1 MLAMGLPLRPVNT
14 PLAGAPDFGWDFAG
28 WPVHTTVTTSAT
40 TRSEVGTIIPPALCR
55 CDGHP
60 LHLRARLR
68 AIIPHRQENGAH
80 PRDISPAGIF
90 CDDRTADMLPTS
102 AMIFIIEA
110 WVRNCCGRRRRAES
124 GRPQSA

>member
-68 AIIPHRQENGAH
+68 AIIPRGQENGAH
-80 PRDISPAGIF
+80 PRLVRPRPPAALQQPAGPHPATNGDTRLGF
-90 CDDRTADMLPTS
+90 SLTAGWTDFFGSPNNL
-102 AMIFIIEA
+102 
-110 WVRNCCGRRRRAES
+110 
-124 GRPQSA
+124 